1 MEGHSDKTLKALDKK
16 TAWLKNNPRAFHFY
30 LFRTCSLISEQLEK
44 DILSEDD
51 CPPPFPLE
59 ERYNA
64 FNRTISTSQYTQPSR
79 DIMPWSQ
86 ALPAELVDTIDKQSS
101 TIDAKNKTSSSA
113 FSSPEK
119 INLSTCKQGK
129 KEKTDKLPPENIRNA
144 NGLLF
149 KRIKDVSERN
159 VGFSLFVHLLITFVK
174 KPQKISN
181 LISSIDIEWR
191 HQYALYPAPFSWVN
205 SKDETQC
212 QWLWQQ
218 MQERCL
224 GIPLKPHDNKEKY
237 YFIFAIFDNWKG
249 WTTEQESYLN
259 GKNKR
264 RNKGKFLG
272 HGIMPENGINKNHKD
287 ILLDELKKAWEQK
300 ERRARRAK
308 EPAAVKL
315 TKAAQKKLEF
325 IAHVEK
331 TTSQEIL
338 NELIN
343 NAFNDAKSQSRQS

>member
-1 MEGHSDKTLKALDKK
+1 MEGHSEKTLKALDKK

-30 LFRTCSLISEQLEK
+30 LFRACSLISEQLEQN
-44 DILSEDD
+44 ILSEDD
-51 CPPPFPLE
+51 CPPPFALE

-86 ALPAELVDTIDKQSS
+86 TLPAELVDTIDKQSS

-119 INLSTCKQGK
+119 INLSTCKQDK
-129 KEKTDKLPPENIRNA
+129 KEKIDKIPPENIRNA

-149 KRIKDVSERN
+149 KRIKEVSERK
-159 VGFSLFVHLLITFVK
+159 VGFSLFVHLLITFIK

-205 SKDETQC
+205 SKDENQC

-218 MQERCL
+218 MQERC
-224 GIPLKPHDNKEKY
+224 GDAAN
-237 YFIFAIFDNWKG
+237 
-249 WTTEQESYLN
+249 
-259 GKNKR
+259 
-264 RNKGKFLG
+264 
-272 HGIMPENGINKNHKD
+272 
-287 ILLDELKKAWEQK
+287 LL
-300 ERRARRAK
+300 
-308 EPAAVKL
+308 
-315 TKAAQKKLEF
+315 
-325 IAHVEK
+325 I
-331 TTSQEIL
+331 
-338 NELIN
+338 
-343 NAFNDAKSQSRQS
+343 